1 MFKCLPC
8 FRLPSVPGIYLSIRI
23 IRDFLCISTGTS
35 IAVFRHFTGR
45 SPPTSRL
52 LPDHDCAHTCM
63 HACIACTCLQWPVS
77 LRMLR
82 VTRTDSDAV
91 NDDADSI
98 VSELE
103 RELVFFYDER
113 GETHKARGVN
123 QLLNEHPAEH
133 IAVSLAQK
141 YGIAALPPSWATTQS
156 HLNLRRSCV
165 ASTA

>member
-1 MFKCLPC
+1 
-8 FRLPSVPGIYLSIRI
+8 
-23 IRDFLCISTGTS
+23 
-35 IAVFRHFTGR
+35 
-45 SPPTSRL
+45 
-52 LPDHDCAHTCM
+52 
-63 HACIACTCLQWPVS
+63 
-77 LRMLR
+77 MLR
-82 VTRTDSDAV
+82 VTRTDADAV

-141 YGIAALPPSWATTQS
+141 YGIAALPPSWAMVAQIAGPPSATPKLVMQHALFVLLVLLTLYAMT
-156 HLNLRRSCV
+156 HLYSRYEFQ
-165 ASTA
+165 